1 MEKNA
6 EEKYAE
12 HVLALLIIPMTGI
25 EVE

>member
-12 HVLALLIIPMTGI
+12 HVLALLIILMTGI